1 MAQEW
6 TEGRLDELS
15 GKVDRGFEK
24 AEGEIGGLRLEM
36 RTEFTALR
44 TEMNDGFNGVKDGF
58 NGVKEDFKGV
68 NDGLERVNERID
80 SVQRTMMLGF
90 ITLTGGILAGFAAIC
105 TLIATT
111 L

>member
-1 MAQEW
+1 MTTQLQ
-6 TEGRLDELS
+6 TTSFRL
-15 GKVDRGFEK
+15 
-24 AEGEIGGLRLEM
+24 AWH
-36 RTEFTALR
+36 
-44 TEMNDGFNGVKDGF
+44 
-58 NGVKEDFKGV
+58 FKGV
-68 NDGLERVNERID
+68 NDGLERVNDRID